1 MPYSRRAGTK
11 PPHLLPLIIGGV
23 IEIAVSTVPWWRTLA
38 STSSAPI
45 GTLSTA
51 TAMCVMDYIF
61 PVPGHARPAAAGKHP
76 GSPVL
81 SCAAMGLSLVY
92 GLAMRFL
99 GGGDAG
105 RLMMALCMCL
115 AIGAAVIVYLV
126 LTVLTRAVT
135 YEDMKLIPRGEK
147 LARLLRIRP

>member
-1 MPYSRRAGTK
+1 MADPGINI
-11 PPHLLPLIIGGV
+11 LG
-23 IEIAVSTVPWWRTLA
+23 
-38 STSSAPI
+38 API
-45 GTLSTA
+45 GTLSCYA
-51 TAMCVMDYIF
+51 VMCVMDYIF
-61 PVPGHARPAAAGKHP
+61 LCRVMPDRPRLGSILAR
-76 GSPVL
+76 PVL
-81 SCAAMGLSLVY
+81 SCAAMGLTAWAVN